1 MLKDVFQV
9 YLNRLIDLSGKNR
22 SIFLPKLISS
32 QMIDLK
38 DFHFLNNHPSFFY
51 ITELLGRKRNIPLIP
66 LADSRDKEI
75 NRLSQRLNRLQRSTR
90 LVEQETGE
98 KSLFVGWPFVEG
110 KLIDEQLIR
119 CPLLFFP
126 VNLVMEENSWFL
138 RKKVGDQPFLNKSFL
153 LAYAHSRG
161 ISLENEWLETSL
173 EDFPKDPTA
182 FRTELYHF
190 LNRGLTLN
198 FNRELLEDKLDFFV
212 DTSRESEEERQKT
225 GLLKLRPFAVLGQFS
240 QKSSFLIN
248 DYELL
253 KEEDHRDLDTFF
265 AEWFANDPELGSQ
278 LKGDNL
284 FNTFPID
291 ASQEEVM
298 KAVRA

>member
-9 YLNRLIDLSGKNR
+9 YLNRLIDLSARNR
-22 SIFLPKLISS
+22 SIFLPKLLSS

-66 LADSRDKEI
+66 LADSRDKQI
-75 NRLSQRLNRLQRSTR
+75 NKLSQRLNRLQQSTR

-98 KSLFVGWPFVEG
+98 KNLFVGWPFVEG
-110 KLIDEQLIR
+110 KLVNEQLIR

-126 VNLVMEENSWFL
+126 VSLVMEENSWFL
-138 RKKVGDQPFLNKSFL
+138 RKKIGDQPFLNKSFL

-161 ISLENEWLETSL
+161 MKLDNEWLETSL
-173 EDFPKDPTA
+173 EDFSRDPTA

-190 LNRGLTLN
+190 LNHGLTLN
-198 FNRELLEDKLDFFV
+198 FNQELLEDKLDFFV
-212 DTSRESEEERQKT
+212 ETSRTEEQDKQKT
-225 GLLKLRPFAVLGQFS
+225 GILLLKPFAVLGQFS

-253 KEEDHRDLDTFF
+253 KESGHHDLETFF
-265 AEWFANDPELGSQ
+265 SEWFAAEQEQGSFI
-278 LKGDNL
+278 KEENL
-284 FNTFPID
+284 YNTFPID
-291 ASQEEVM
+291 ASQEEV
-298 KAVRA
+298 